1 MLGVVEEMFIRLSFK
16 SKDYIISKRNYLCDY
31 SKIESKKIDMTLS
44 GKYLATYPK
53 HEPIEVLFDTY
64 PSHETQKELECLLR
78 EEYRIKDRIILG
90 SGSNGLLQN
99 IVKLFFIDK
108 GNLVTPYYVFNQVE
122 YAVTS
127 FGGYTKRVFSK
138 NYDIDFEK
146 LYNSI
151 DKKTRMVYITN
162 PCNPTGLYIEPNKV
176 LEFAKKVKIPVIID
190 ESSIEFACS
199 KSILDIVEHLPD
211 NLIIVR
217 SFSKAFGLANLRI
230 GYLICSEKI
239 EELYIK
245 NITTNEYSDVSCR
258 MAIICMH
265 NIEFM
270 KKNIEK
276 INDEKEYLI
285 SELNKVG
292 INCLKSFSNI
302 LFTKTI
308 FDINFINKLSEN
320 DISVVPVYD
329 KDNNLHIRIAVQ
341 DRKTND
347 LFLKNIKKVL
357 KSSDLIKG
365 EYSD

>member
-1 MLGVVEEMFIRLSFK
+1 MFIQSLFK
-16 SKDYIISKRNYLCDY
+16 NKNYVISKRNYLHDY

-44 GKYLATYPK
+44 GKYLASYPK

-64 PSHETQKELECLLR
+64 PLQGTQKEFESLLR
-78 EEYRIKDRIILG
+78 KEYKIKDKIIIG

-99 IVKLFFIDK
+99 IVKLFFINK
-108 GNLVTPYYVFNQVE
+108 GNLVVPYYVFNQVE

-138 NYDIDFEK
+138 KYDVDFNM
-146 LYNSI
+146 LYKSI

-162 PCNPTGLYIEPNKV
+162 PCNPTGLYIEPKKI
-176 LEFAKKVKIPVIID
+176 LEFAKKIKIPVVVDESGIEFTGRKSIID
-190 ESSIEFACS
+190 NV
-199 KSILDIVEHLPD
+199 KNLPD

-230 GYLICSEKI
+230 GYLICSEKV
-239 EELYIK
+239 EQLYIK
-245 NITTNEYSDVSCR
+245 NITTNEYSDISCR
-258 MAIICMH
+258 MAIICMQ

-276 INDEKEYLI
+276 INVEKEHLV
-285 SELNKVG
+285 SELDKIG
-292 INCLKSFSNI
+292 IKCLKSYSNI

-308 FDINFINKLSEN
+308 FDNDFINKLAEN

-329 KDNNLHIRIAVQ
+329 KERNLHIRIAVQ

-347 LFLKNIKKVL
+347 TFIKKVKNIL
-357 KSSDLIKG
+357 KNNDVIKG
-365 EYSD
+365 EYID

>member
-1 MLGVVEEMFIRLSFK
+1 MFIQSLFK
-16 SKDYIISKRNYLCDY
+16 NKNYIISKRNYLCDY

-44 GKYLATYPK
+44 GKYLAAYPK

-64 PSHETQKELECLLR
+64 PLHETQEEIEYLLR
-78 EEYRIKDRIILG
+78 KEYKIKDKIILG
-90 SGSNGLLQN
+90 SGSNGLLHN
-99 IVKLFFIDK
+99 IVKLFFINK
-108 GNLVTPYYVFNQVE
+108 GNLVVPYYVFNQVE

-146 LYNSI
+146 LYKSI

-162 PCNPTGLYIEPNKV
+162 PCNPTGLYIEPNKI
-176 LEFAKKVKIPVIID
+176 LEFAKKIKIPVIID
-190 ESSIEFACS
+190 ESSIEFAGC
-199 KSILDIVEHLPD
+199 KSILDVVKHLPD

-239 EELYIK
+239 EQLYIK

-258 MAIICMH
+258 MAIICMQ
-265 NIEFM
+265 NIESM
-270 KKNIEK
+270 KQNLEK
-276 INDEKEYLI
+276 INSEKEYLF

-308 FDINFINKLSEN
+308 FDISFINKLSEN
-320 DISVVPVYD
+320 DISVVPIYD

-347 LFLKNIKKVL
+347 LFLKKIKKIL
-357 KSSDLIKG
+357 SNSDVIKG